1 MDKNGINIADYLNS
15 DAKSCINVNEID
27 DEMNEWKET
36 TANDID
42 NYVHYIHLFLAAN
55 YIQRHL

>member
-27 DEMNEWKET
+27 DEMNE
-36 TANDID
+36 
-42 NYVHYIHLFLAAN
+42 
-55 YIQRHL
+55 